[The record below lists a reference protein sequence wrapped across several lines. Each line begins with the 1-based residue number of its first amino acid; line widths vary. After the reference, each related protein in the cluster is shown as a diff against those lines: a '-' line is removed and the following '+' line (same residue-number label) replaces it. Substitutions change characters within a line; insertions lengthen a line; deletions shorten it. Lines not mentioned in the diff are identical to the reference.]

1 MSKMK
6 DLWLDE
12 NEPIEEYEKPEY
24 AQAGITRETM
34 ERMKSWLEKI
44 AEKND

>member
-1 MSKMK
+1 MK
-6 DLWLDE
+6 EEWFNQ
-12 NEPIEEYEKPEY
+12 NESLEYHEKPEY

-34 ERMKSWLEKI
+34 ERMKSWIEKI